1 MIFVVIIFIVLI
13 SLRVFSSKIKG
24 AVGET
29 KVNVRLKFLGDEY
42 IVLKDLLI
50 QNKSGHTSQ
59 IDEIIISE
67 YGIFVVETKHYNG
80 WIFGNENYENWTQ
93 VIFKEKYSF
102 RNPIKQNYSHIYAL
116 KDILSYIPNIKYY
129 PIIVFSGNAILK
141 NIVST
146 VPVIYDNMLIDTIKS
161 LSSEKC
167 ISAED
172 VVKIKTILETSN
184 IIDKTARKEHVKNIK
199 QAISEKQIKINNNIC
214 PKCKGELKLIN
225 GKNGKFYGCSN
236 YPNCKFTTTYSSRP

>member
-80 WIFGNENYENWTQ
+80 WFFGYEKYEYWTQ